1 MNAETAIRIAA
12 LLDANHVASL
22 ATSGPD
28 GPHAASVFYVRDGL
42 ALLWVSD
49 PKSRHSTELAANARV
64 AVTVAP
70 DYFDYDEIQGVQI
83 SGRASVMSGE
93 SERAKARLMLEAR
106 YPCLK
111 RMSEGPP
118 ALREAYQRADF
129 FRLEPTRLVLID
141 NSRGFGH
148 KDILEPGDN
157 PTRLL
162 QQLGAKEA
170 LR

>member
-49 PKSRHSTELAANARV
+49 PKSRHSAELAANARV
-64 AVTVAP
+64 AATVAP

-118 ALREAYQRADF
+118 ALREAYQRAEF
-129 FRLEPTRLVLID
+129 FRLEPTRIVLID
-141 NSRGFGH
+141 NGRGFGH

-162 QQLGAKEA
+162 QQLGAEEA